1 MARQNFIAPVYSVDP
16 DRNLLCV
23 DSFGSGVI
31 IQQFDLNYT
40 NKLNFHALGMP
51 QPASLVKDI
60 EPENILAAKKPQ
72 EEKKSLPAD
81 WLIELTQAYSEAA
94 DSWATLS
101 TAQAAGLTPKVT
113 GKNEEENYYSISY
126 FEPDGTISKASSRI
140 YTGGQAKSFIN
151 GEEMPRLLAT
161 REPDWQQDALN
172 EAIRLN
178 VALKKKQKAK
188 HYQDKLKLQRQ
199 SKTIIKC
206 LTKQKVRSQSHH
218 Q

>member
-1 MARQNFIAPVYSVDP
+1 MARQKLYSSCLRSVDP

-72 EEKKSLPAD
+72 EEKSLPAD

-94 DSWATLS
+94 DSWALF
-101 TAQAAGLTPKVT
+101 L
-113 GKNEEENYYSISY
+113 
-126 FEPDGTISKASSRI
+126 
-140 YTGGQAKSFIN
+140 
-151 GEEMPRLLAT
+151 
-161 REPDWQQDALN
+161 QQ
-172 EAIRLN
+172 RRRR
-178 VALKKKQKAK
+178 V
-188 HYQDKLKLQRQ
+188 
-199 SKTIIKC
+199 
-206 LTKQKVRSQSHH
+206 
-218 Q
+218 